1 MKKSKLL
8 MIPAIVVAA
17 VLGVMVSNLDN
28 VSAAN
33 NECSAA
39 YNEDTYMNKIKIS
52 QNGATATL
60 TNVSSNLYYY
70 ITYSDINGERV
81 DETKHYADA
90 NGTVT
95 VEVPTDGKVYLSFG
109 LESSDGTCEADSL
122 VGMKTIEY
130 PMSNRNSMYDSEAC
144 KSYRKDFSNND
155 TMKEA
160 VSYCFEE
167 YVNVQYSES
176 TVLAWINAAR
186 ESYNSGH
193 TEGTIP
199 GGEGYQNVDNVNDT
213 IKLTCDLF
221 STGNYETM
229 HKYTHTGTT
238 NSNNCKVT
246 CREDIEV
253 NFSDPVATEA
263 GLCFQ
268 YLIEIKSKVDCTAEY
283 TAPMPTPKPAC
294 VESPVCTQANGHQ
307 SDKGGP
313 NEDFDACVKEC
324 DGGKYSQKCID
335 KCYEEVYESDEGN
348 SKVNYSNS
356 SNLPSFMFDN
366 FILPVENSYLT
377 KMSDSKGCIT
387 LAEIAAGQGT
397 AEQIYTQQQNK
408 PGGRYVNGSWVP
420 DYNGCNP
427 ELGQYYFSTVAKT
440 AETIRGLRG
449 QIQVYWI
456 ALGYQWHTYGAGANG
471 FLVRTNAIQGAT
483 CLDSCYWTNN
493 CGANTVATQAQSDK
507 EYQQALK
514 EYNAAKAAC
523 ESKAV
528 ECSNERTDY
537 EIVVEN
543 KDNNDTDE
551 NVEDWTE
558 SFKAHQN
565 MNSSTVVDDWVG
577 AGSKTFESMVQLTTG
592 ECEGEDDGW
601 DYHNIITFPGTW
613 INNKTGRPVHS
624 MEPGKED
631 FYTYVGNEYCTK
643 LNSIPVNT
651 AWYDWKVNKGGDKN
665 SLTDEEMQ
673 KIIDNTEMNI
683 TGTIS
688 NYGYFGW
695 NFEIGCFYAIGENPT
710 TDCDPSDPDC
720 CDPNTEDCPSN
731 DDGND
736 TPDSEDY
743 RFRSISLD
751 NLFPSSES
759 GSTSRTPGFNWTC
772 AATNLENED
781 YPIQPV
787 ALIQEI
793 QELGYD
799 VYQDK
804 YVDYEFNLT
813 SETMAKIRQY
823 NKDNG
828 NDYSKPTSDND
839 NLNAG
844 NVPGITA
851 YKSYLLHEVLDKN
864 SELVK
869 TGLIG
874 CNNQLDANS
883 CQGIVE
889 DTSGCMREYRNQ
901 SALLKGAR

>member
-8 MIPAIVVAA
+8 MIPAIVLAGF
-17 VLGVMVSNLDN
+17 LGVMVSNLDN

-39 YNEDTYMNKIKIS
+39 YNEDTYMDKIEIS
-52 QNGATATL
+52 QDGGTTTL
-60 TNVSSNLYYY
+60 TNVSPNLYYV
-70 ITYSDINGERV
+70 ITYSDSNGETIDDTR
-81 DETKHYADA
+81 HYADA
-90 NGTVT
+90 NGTIT
-95 VEVPTDGKVYLSFG
+95 VEIPVDGKIYLSFG
-109 LESSDGTCEADSL
+109 LENSDGTCEAGSF
-122 VGMKTIEY
+122 VGMKTINY
-130 PMSNRNSMYDSEAC
+130 PTSNRNTMYDSEAC
-144 KSYRKDFSNND
+144 KSYRNDFSDNK

-167 YVNVQYSES
+167 YVNVQYSEE

-186 ESYNSGH
+186 ESYNNGH
-193 TEGTIP
+193 TEGVIP
-199 GGEGYQNVDNVNDT
+199 GGEGYQNVDNVDET

-238 NSNNCKVT
+238 NTNNCKVT

-283 TAPMPTPKPAC
+283 TAPMPTPRPAC

-307 SDKGGP
+307 SDMGGP
-313 NEDFDACVKEC
+313 NEDFDVCVKEC

-348 SKVNYSNS
+348 SKVSNNNS

-387 LAEIAAGQGT
+387 LSEMAAGQGT
-397 AEQIYTQQQNK
+397 AEQIYNQQQNN

-420 DYNGCNP
+420 DSSGCNP
-427 ELGQYYFSTVAKT
+427 SLGQYYFSTVAKT
-440 AETIRGLRG
+440 AETLRALRG
-449 QIQVYWI
+449 QIYVYWI
-456 ALGYQWHTYGAGANG
+456 GMGPMQHWYGAGSSG
-471 FLVRTNAIQGAT
+471 FLVRTNAIQGTT

-493 CGANTVATQAQSDK
+493 CGANTVATQAQSDR

-514 EYNAAKAAC
+514 EYNDAKAAC

-558 SFKAHQN
+558 NFNAHQN
-565 MNSSTVVDDWVG
+565 MNSSTVVDDWL
-577 AGSKTFESMVQLTTG
+577 GSSNSTFESMVKLTAG
-592 ECEGEDDGW
+592 ECQGEDDGW

-651 AWYDWKVNKGGDKN
+651 AWYDWKVKQGGDAS
-665 SLTDEEMQ
+665 SLTDDEKQE
-673 KIIDNTEMNI
+673 IIDNTEMNI

-695 NFEIGCFYAIGENPT
+695 NFEIGCFYAIGDPT
-710 TDCDPSDPDC
+710 SDCDPDDPDC
-720 CDPNTEDCPSN
+720 DDDDDDPDPKK
-731 DDGND
+731 

-759 GSTSRTPGFNWTC
+759 GSTSRTPGFNWSC
-772 AATNLENED
+772 EATNLENED
-781 YPIQPV
+781 YPVQPV
-787 ALIQEI
+787 ALIEEI
-793 QELGYD
+793 QRLGD
-799 VYQDK
+799 GVYSDQ
-804 YVDYEFNLT
+804 YIDYEINLT

-823 NKDNG
+823 NRDND
-828 NDYSKPTSDND
+828 NDYSKPTND
-839 NLNAG
+839 SANLNAG
-844 NVPGITA
+844 NKKTSGVTV
-851 YKSYLLHEVLDKN
+851 YKSYLLHEVLN
-864 SELVK
+864 SNELVK
-869 TGLIG
+869 EGLIG
-874 CNNQLDANS
+874 CNNQTSAKT
-883 CQGIVE
+883 CQGIIE
-889 DTSGCMREYRNQ
+889 DTSGCMREYQNQ